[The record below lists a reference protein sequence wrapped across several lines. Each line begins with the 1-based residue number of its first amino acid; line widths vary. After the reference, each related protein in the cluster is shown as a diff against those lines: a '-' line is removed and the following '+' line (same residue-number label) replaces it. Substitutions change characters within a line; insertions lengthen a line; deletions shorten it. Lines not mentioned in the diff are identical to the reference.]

1 MPRRPRRNHAPAFK
15 AKVALAALRQDRTM
29 AGLAQQF
36 EVHPSQIQDW
46 RRRLLKHASD
56 VFGGGEPVVDPQ
68 NDPERLRAKI
78 GQLVMEND
86 FFAKARGRSR

>member
-1 MPRRPRRNHAPAFK
+1 MPRRPRRNHSAAFK

-29 AGLAQQF
+29 ADLAQQF

-46 RRRLLKHASD
+46 KRRLLRHASD
-56 VFGGGEPVVDPQ
+56 VFGEKEAAVDPQ
-68 NDPERLRAKI
+68 SDPERLRAKI

-86 FFAKARGRSR
+86 FFAKALGRSR